1 MKDTFMNGLLAFAGK
16 LQTNRVLS
24 AIKDGFID
32 NMPVVIVGAFC
43 TLLQWV
49 VFHHDAPD
57 AEVKYLSLANVN
69 GLAWLEN
76 LTPIV
81 TTINYGCMNF
91 MAVSVCVLVAMHFAE
106 NLGHEGDKTVA
117 AVAVA
122 SLVTLMNTSIS
133 YSGTAADVVAA
144 SNGALELAGDAET
157 AISLSVGTGVLQSF
171 TDSNGLF
178 VGLFVGILATLLYV
192 KLVDSGKLSIKL
204 PDAVPPNVA
213 QSFAVLFPVAVVLI
227 VVSVVGF
234 CVNTFL
240 GQNVFQLITWIMSP
254 LQAIMTGIAG
264 YLVIV
269 FLMSLLWFF
278 GIHGPNVMGSVT
290 TAFLTKAAMDNLAY
304 YTETGD
310 AYGAPNIVSN
320 TFASAFNA
328 PTGSGI
334 TGGLIVAVLLF
345 SKRDDY
351 KAICKLAIP
360 CGLFNINEPIIFGMP
375 MVMNP
380 MFAVPF
386 FLSPVVCCL
395 IGYILISVGFSPK
408 FVIDAP
414 WTTPVGIL
422 GFLGAGGNLMA
433 GLTQL
438 IAVSSSILIY
448 TPFVIA
454 ANKTATATAEA

>member
-1 MKDTFMNGLLAFAGK
+1 MKDKLMNGLLAVAGK
-16 LQTNRVLS
+16 MQTNSVLL

-49 VFHHDAPD
+49 VFHHDEAD
-57 AEVKYLSLANVN
+57 ATVKYLSLANVN

-91 MAVSVCVLVAMHFAE
+91 MAVSVCILVAMHFAE

-117 AVAVA
+117 AVAIA

-133 YSGTAADVVAA
+133 YSGTAEDVVAA
-144 SNGALELAGDAET
+144 SNGALELAGKADE
-157 AISLSVGTGVLQSF
+157 AINLSVGTGVLQSF

-192 KLVDSGKLSIKL
+192 NLVDSGKLSIKL

-213 QSFAVLFPVAVVLI
+213 QSFAVLLPVAVVLI

-234 CVNTFL
+234 TVTTLF
-240 GQNVFQLITWIMSP
+240 GQNIFSLISWIMSP
-254 LQAIMTGIAG
+254 LQAIMTGLAG
-264 YLVIV
+264 YLVVV
-269 FLMSLLWFF
+269 FLIMLLWFF
-278 GIHGPNVMGSVT
+278 GIHGANVMGSVT
-290 TAFLTKAAMDNLAY
+290 TAFMTKAAMENLAY
-304 YTETGD
+304 YQETGD
-310 AYGAPNIVSN
+310 AYGAPNIISN
-320 TFASAFNA
+320 TFVSSFFSS
-328 PTGSGI
+328 TGSGI

-351 KAICKLAIP
+351 RAICKLAIP
-360 CGLFNINEPIIFGMP
+360 CGLFNINEPIIFGIP

-380 MFAVPF
+380 VFAIPF
-386 FLSPVVCCL
+386 FIAPIVSVV
-395 IGYILISVGFSPK
+395 IGYILIAIGFCPRM
-408 FVIDAP
+408 VIDAP

-422 GFLGAGGNLMA
+422 AFLGAGGNIWAAISQILA
-433 GLTQL
+433 
-438 IAVSSSILIY
+438 IASSILVY

-454 ANKTATATAEA
+454 ANKTAAA